1 MEAEAEVEQEAEA
14 AAEAEAHLVQQRDY
28 KLLRC
33 EFADLAREE
42 HLVGL
47 GWSRWWRRWR
57 H

>member
-14 AAEAEAHLVQQRDY
+14 AAEAHLVQQRDY